1 MSSSRRKKAETSAG
15 FSATPSP
22 SSPGGSGSKGRT
34 RRAVATPPPETE
46 KEKEEEAATP
56 PLVEKQSRASTPPT
70 VNEEQPSDTTAP
82 AGVARALS
90 FDGELQVVVSQRERR
105 LRGARMRLEALLDKY
120 DADVKSGS
128 FITDRETEC
137 AKQLREIDDD
147 LRLAL
152 QPTLCLPTEEQSSG
166 IYVLGTVGQ
175 LRFLDLLPG
184 EERRGLFG
192 TAYKGK
198 VGASGTA
205 LPRCCGCMLPMRPTR
220 TALRCCPARRTRPSS
235 ERAVRRTRRR
245 WRSASTSIAISS
257 LLPMCS
263 RRAER
268 CVSKAPPPIMCC
280 CLPP

>member
-1 MSSSRRKKAETSAG
+1 MSSSRRKKAETPAGSSA
-15 FSATPSP
+15 APSP
-22 SSPGGSGSKGRT
+22 TSPGGSGSKGRT
-34 RRAVATPPPETE
+34 RRAVATPPPEIG

-56 PLVEKQSRASTPPT
+56 PLVEEQSRASTPPT
-70 VNEEQPSDTTAP
+70 VGE
-82 AGVARALS
+82 GVARALS

-105 LRGARMRLEALLDKY
+105 LRSARMRLEALLVKY

-152 QPTLCLPTEEQSSG
+152 QPTLYLPTEEQSSG

-184 EERRGLFG
+184 DERRGLFG

-198 VGASGTA
+198 VGA
-205 LPRCCGCMLPMRPTR
+205 
-220 TALRCCPARRTRPSS
+220 
-235 ERAVRRTRRR
+235 V
-245 WRSASTSIAISS
+245 
-257 LLPMCS
+257 
-263 RRAER
+263 
-268 CVSKAPPPIMCC
+268 
-280 CLPP
+280 